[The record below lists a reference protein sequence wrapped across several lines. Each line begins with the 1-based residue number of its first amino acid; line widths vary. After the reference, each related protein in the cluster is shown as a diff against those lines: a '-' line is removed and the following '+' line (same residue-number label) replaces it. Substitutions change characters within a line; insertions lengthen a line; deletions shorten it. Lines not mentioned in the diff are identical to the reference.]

1 MVNITESGKI
11 MHYFSFIITKRLS
24 VQINEDTIDGLVS
37 IDFRFEKKKK
47 SYFYLIKFPI
57 YVGEKVKKRK
67 RKGYFF
73 NILPMKTDF

>member
-37 IDFRFEKKKK
+37 IDFRFEKKKNHT
-47 SYFYLIKFPI
+47 SI
-57 YVGEKVKKRK
+57 
-67 RKGYFF
+67 
-73 NILPMKTDF
+73 